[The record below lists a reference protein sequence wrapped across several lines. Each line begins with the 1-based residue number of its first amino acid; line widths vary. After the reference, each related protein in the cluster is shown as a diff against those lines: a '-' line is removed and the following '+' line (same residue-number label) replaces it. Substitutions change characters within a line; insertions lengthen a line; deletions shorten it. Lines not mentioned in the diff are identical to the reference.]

1 MRFRTTLL
9 LVLALAGAGVI
20 AAPHVGDPRRWLG
33 GEKAGAAAPPAAAM
47 PAMPVPVAS
56 VIKKPLPITLDYSAR
71 TDAVNRISLQAKV
84 SGYLLEQAVAD
95 GADVRK
101 GDLLYRIDS
110 RDYDLALDQA
120 KAQLERDTA
129 ALDYLK
135 SNLDR
140 GTDLAKSGFLSKDS
154 FDQRTSAVRQAE
166 SALAI
171 DRAAIRTAELNR
183 SYTEIRAPFAGRLGR
198 NQASIG
204 TLIGSG
210 GTVLNT
216 LVQIDPI
223 YVTFSPSETDLS
235 LIRKAMSKGPVPAEV
250 QVAGG
255 EARKGVISF
264 LDNSVDAATGTILA
278 RATVAN
284 TRQALLPGQYV
295 RIHLLL
301 GEEPDALMVP
311 QAALGSSQLGK
322 FVFVVGEGSKVEQRP
337 VSPGRTNGDLVAIL
351 NGVGEGE
358 QVITGNLQ
366 KIGPGMPVQPLPP
379 KVAAN

>member
-1 MRFRTTLL
+1 MRFRTILL
-9 LVLALAGAGVI
+9 LALALAGAAVI

-33 GEKAGAAAPPAAAM
+33 DNAGAAAPPAAAM
-47 PAMPVPVAS
+47 QALPVPVVA
-56 VIKKPLPITLDYSAR
+56 VVKKALPITLDYSAR
-71 TDAVNRISLQAKV
+71 TDAINRINLQAKI
-84 SGYLLEQAVAD
+84 SGYILEQSVPD
-95 GADVRK
+95 GTDVRK

-110 RDYDLALDQA
+110 RDYDLALEQA

-171 DRAAIRTAELNR
+171 DRSAIRTAELNR

-223 YVTFSPSETDLS
+223 YVTFSPSETDLAQ
-235 LIRKAMSKGPVPAEV
+235 IRKAMARGAVPAEV

-255 EARKGVISF
+255 EPRKGVISF
-264 LDNSVDAATGTILA
+264 LDNSVDAATGTILG
-278 RATVAN
+278 RATIAN
-284 TRQALLPGQYV
+284 SQQALLPGQYV
-295 RIHLLL
+295 RIRLLL

-337 VSPGRTNGDLVAIL
+337 VSPGRTHGDLVTIL